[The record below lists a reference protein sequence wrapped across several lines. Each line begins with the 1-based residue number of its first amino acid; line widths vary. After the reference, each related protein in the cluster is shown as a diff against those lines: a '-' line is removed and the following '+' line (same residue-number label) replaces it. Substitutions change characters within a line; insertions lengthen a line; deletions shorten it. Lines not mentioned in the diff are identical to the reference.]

1 MVHGF
6 DFTRMLR
13 RYRMAASG
21 GDEEAMSRVTK
32 WIRGEYRTKSE
43 ARAELGSS
51 TIISD
56 DDWYDY
62 VKLIARFFGLQRLQ
76 GHAGAHRRTRESV

>member
-6 DFTRMLR
+6 DFIRMLR
-13 RYRMAASG
+13 RYRTAVSE

-62 VKLIARFFGLQRLQ
+62 VSSLRAFWS
-76 GHAGAHRRTRESV
+76 AAATRACWYSSTSS

>member
-1 MVHGF
+1 
-6 DFTRMLR
+6 MLR
-13 RYRMAASG
+13 RYRAAVSE

-62 VKLIARFFGLQRLQ
+62 V
-76 GHAGAHRRTRESV
+76 

>member
-6 DFTRMLR
+6 DFVRMLR
-13 RYRMAASG
+13 RYRTAVSE
-21 GDEEAMSRVTK
+21 GDEESMSRVTK

-62 VKLIARFFGLQRLQ
+62 IKLIARFLVCSGYK
-76 GHAGAHRRTRESV
+76 ACWCSSTNS

>member
-13 RYRMAASG
+13 RYRAAVSE

-62 VKLIARFFGLQRLQ
+62 VKLIARFWFAAATKACWCSL
-76 GHAGAHRRTRESV
+76 TSS

>member
-1 MVHGF
+1 
-6 DFTRMLR
+6 
-13 RYRMAASG
+13 
-21 GDEEAMSRVTK
+21 MSRVTK

-62 VKLIARFFGLQRLQ
+62 VKLIARFWF
-76 GHAGAHRRTRESV
+76 AVATRACWCSSTSS

>member
-6 DFTRMLR
+6 EFVRVLNA
-13 RYRMAASG
+13 YRTASRE
-21 GDEEAMSRVTK
+21 GDEEAKSSAVK
-32 WIRGEYRTKSE
+32 WLRGEYRTKSE

-62 VKLIARFFGLQRLQ
+62 VKLFARFLT
-76 GHAGAHRRTRESV
+76 GAAATRACWCSSTSS

>member
-1 MVHGF
+1 
-6 DFTRMLR
+6 MLR
-13 RYRMAASG
+13 RYRTAVSE

-62 VKLIARFFGLQRLQ
+62 VKLIARFLVCSGYKGMLVLIDDYGVPF
-76 GHAGAHRRTRESV
+76 A

>member
-1 MVHGF
+1 M
-6 DFTRMLR
+6 
-13 RYRMAASG
+13 
-21 GDEEAMSRVTK
+21 TK

-62 VKLIARFFGLQRLQ
+62 IKLIARFWSAAAIR
-76 GHAGAHRRTRESV
+76 ACWCSSTNS

>member
-21 GDEEAMSRVTK
+21 GDEETMSRVTK

-43 ARAELGSS
+43 ARAEPGVL
-51 TIISD
+51 D
-56 DDWYDY
+56 HH
-62 VKLIARFFGLQRLQ
+62 QR
-76 GHAGAHRRTRESV
+76 

>member
-21 GDEEAMSRVTK
+21 GDEETMSRVTK

-56 DDWYDY
+56 AVRSTLSCVLKMASAAATW
-62 VKLIARFFGLQRLQ
+62 IERRLSQ
-76 GHAGAHRRTRESV
+76 SWE